1 MMKALRLAVLL
12 PVLFALP
19 LLPGCETLGL
29 PKAETFNERSAATLG
44 TITTVRQTATTL
56 LEQKKI
62 TADDGQNI
70 LTQTDTARAGLDIAR
85 NLNKSN
91 PQAADT
97 KLTSVIT
104 VLTALQA
111 YLATRSK

>member
-1 MMKALRLAVLL
+1 MTTALRITFLSLL
-12 PVLFALP
+12 F
-19 LLPGCETLGL
+19 LLPGCESLGL
-29 PKAETFNERSAATLG
+29 PKANTFNERAAAALG
-44 TITTVRQTATTL
+44 SITTIRQTATTL
-56 LEQKKI
+56 LEQKRI
-62 TADDGQNI
+62 TADDGQNV
-70 LTQTDTARAGLDIAR
+70 LTQTDTARAGVDIAR

-104 VLTALQA
+104 VLTALQS